1 MADGTEIPLEAVT
14 ALSAHLLEQGSLD
27 EVLRRVSEA
36 SVQYVHGA
44 EEASVSLVEQGR
56 PTTYGATGGLPLA
69 ADERQYEAGT
79 GPCLESART
88 HQVVLVED
96 ARTDERFG
104 DVLAAMAREGVLSSL
119 SAPLPVRGEVIGA
132 LNVYA
137 RHPSTFDATS
147 VAVAER
153 LAAFAGVAVAN
164 AIAYARVSAEAE
176 QMQQAMAS
184 RSIIEQA
191 KGIIMGRVGCDADA
205 AFQLLVEQSQHENRK
220 LRDLAVELVERAA
233 RGRQ

>member
-1 MADGTEIPLEAVT
+1 MADGNQIPLEAVT

-27 EVLRRVSEA
+27 DVLLRVSEA

-44 EEASVSLVEQGR
+44 EEASVSLVERGR
-56 PTTYGATGGLPLA
+56 PTTYGATSGLPLA

-79 GPCLESART
+79 GPCLEAAR
-88 HQVVLVED
+88 HNDVIVVED
-96 ARTDERFG
+96 ARSDGRFG
-104 DVLAAMAREGVLSSL
+104 EVLRAMVNEGVVSLLSM
-119 SAPLPVRGEVIGA
+119 PLPVQGEVIGA

-137 RHPSTFDATS
+137 RHPSTFDESS

-153 LAAFAGVAVAN
+153 LASFAAVAVAN
-164 AIAYARVSAEAE
+164 AIAYARVSAEAQ
-176 QMQQAMAS
+176 QMQEAMQS
-184 RSIIEQA
+184 RSVIEQA

-205 AFQLLVEQSQHENRK
+205 AFRLLVEQSQHENRK
-220 LRDLAVELVERAA
+220 LRDVAIELVERAS